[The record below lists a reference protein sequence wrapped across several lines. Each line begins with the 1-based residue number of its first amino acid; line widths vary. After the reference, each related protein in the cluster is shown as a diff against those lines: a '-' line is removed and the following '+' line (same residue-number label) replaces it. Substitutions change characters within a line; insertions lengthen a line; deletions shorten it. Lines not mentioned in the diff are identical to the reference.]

1 MNKGLMLAAVFMGA
15 LAIAGC
21 ATSYGPAG
29 FAGGYS
35 DARLAHDTFSVS
47 FNGNAWVSGQKAA
60 DLALL
65 RAAELASESGY
76 PYFVILQSNS
86 HANVGSYTGMQTTN
100 LITGQVT
107 PGSTTVFSKPGSTL
121 IVKGLRRRADNA
133 LNSENIVSAMKM
145 RYGI

>member
-1 MNKGLMLAAVFMGA
+1 MGA
-15 LAIAGC
+15 LALSGC
-21 ATSYGPAG
+21 ATTYGPAG
-29 FAGGYS
+29 FAGGYTDS
-35 DARLAHDTFSVS
+35 QLAHDTFSVS

-76 PYFVILQSNS
+76 PYFVILQSNN
-86 HANVGSYTGMQTTN
+86 HANVGSYTGTPTTN

-121 IVKGLRRRADNA
+121 IVKGLRRRESNS
-133 LNSENIVSAMKM
+133 LNSDNVVSAMKM
-145 RYGI
+145 KYGI